1 MKRLVLNRAE
11 LIWERYETVWTND
24 DWIDFVRS
32 IKARIE
38 KGEGDQDSWL
48 RYQRDLYEL
57 IKDLTWEDVIADF
70 NKFEDNN
77 EDEENCLYI
86 VKHNPYKKE
95 DGSVED
101 YSYKI
106 FLHEII
112 REEMQDELY
121 ACGPYDSDYADDYEE
136 NFSVEEVRE

>member
-11 LIWERYETVWTND
+11 LMWERYEAIWTED
-24 DWIDFVRS
+24 DWADFVKS
-32 IKARIE
+32 TKARVE
-38 KGEGDQDSWL
+38 RGEGDQDSWL
-48 RYQRDLYEL
+48 RYQQDLYEL
-57 IKDLTWEDVIADF
+57 IKDLTWEDVIDDF
-70 NKFEDNN
+70 NKFQNNN

-86 VKHNPYKKE
+86 VKHNLYKRE

-106 FLHEII
+106 FLCEII

-121 ACGPYDSDYADDYEE
+121 ARGPYDSDYADDYEE
-136 NFSVEEVRE
+136 NFSVEG